1 MHSDAPTAAERAFG
15 TLAKLV
21 RFSGHAL
28 AVLAVSSVLS
38 NASSQDA
45 PTIERSMSLPLLEGS
60 RPVAPA
66 WSADGESLAF
76 LWNGEGLA
84 FRDIWVTDAG
94 GSEPRRITSLA
105 TGASPGAETT
115 ASPDTSLQGLLAA
128 AQSKRVAGVSE
139 ILWDAASSGLYFAF
153 DGDVH
158 HVSADTGD
166 IRRITASGGR
176 KGDLDISPD
185 GAYLSFLGDGDLWL
199 LRFSDD
205 ALVKATNV
213 GKPALSGAAFGR
225 FNGLDD
231 EITSY
236 AWSADSNYIAV
247 HRTDRT
253 RVNRMPM
260 PSYIGQDEPF
270 LAEVR
275 RPYPGQ
281 DDAVKTLG
289 IYSRAIGTVSELPL
303 RDPLHRNILNYEWS
317 PTANRLLIEQE
328 TDEGEHR
335 WLYVTDVPNGQ
346 ATLEPIYHDHRPR
359 RIYSVFTSHWDSS
372 GQRIF
377 FIDDNGGYYRIA
389 SIPASGGNPG
399 LLTTGDYDVAGSSG
413 GSRVIVARET
423 QSLFFTAALP
433 NPRERHVYTISEGGG
448 SPRRITSRPGV
459 HEDFAVAPGG
469 DLVAVVSSSDLE
481 PAELYVVNV
490 SSPDTPVRVTNSP
503 VPEFHRYDWIEPRYV
518 QFPSRIDDFTLHA
531 RIIEP
536 PDLDPSKRYPVILG
550 NVYSN
555 TVRNSWST
563 RGHPTPERI
572 SAFQQAMAM
581 DGDYITIQV
590 DLRGSIGYGVD
601 FRETFQGDWGGGDL
615 EDLLSTV
622 DYLSTLPYVDTDRIG
637 IWGNSYGGMLVL
649 FALFEYP
656 GMFKAGVAGA
666 PAIDVSKF
674 TSNDQHLS
682 RRPHTHPE
690 IFRAST
696 LLNYGENLA
705 DPVLLV
711 HGLHDDIVP
720 VQSTLQMYEKLL
732 LLERNRTSS
741 LRRRH
746 RTGGPATSTTPSMRS
761 ARYANTSGGTSGTAR
776 DRLRDPIQQQE
787 LGLSRR
793 SPPPPPPPG

>member
-1 MHSDAPTAAERAFG
+1 MRNEPAPTASEKAAG
-15 TLAKLV
+15 TIAKLV
-21 RFSGHAL
+21 LIAGHAL

-45 PTIERSMSLPLLEGS
+45 PTIERSMSLPLLGGT
-60 RPVAPA
+60 RPVAPT
-66 WSADGESLAF
+66 WSTDGESLAF
-76 LWNGEGLA
+76 LWNGEGRA
-84 FRDIWVTDAG
+84 FRDIWVTDAS
-94 GSEPRRITSLA
+94 GSGPRRITNLA
-105 TGASPGAETT
+105 IGASPGADTT
-115 ASPDTSLQGLLAA
+115 ALQDASLQQLLVT

-139 ILWDAASSGLYFAF
+139 ILWDATSSGLYFAF
-153 DGDVH
+153 DGDIH
-158 HVSADTGD
+158 HVSVDSGN
-166 IRRITASGGR
+166 IRQITTSGGL
-176 KGDLDISPD
+176 KSDLDISPD
-185 GAYLSFLGDGDLWL
+185 GAYLSYLGDGDLWL
-199 LRFSDD
+199 WRFSDD

-213 GKPALSGAAFGR
+213 GKPALAGASFGR

-247 HRTDRT
+247 HRADRT
-253 RVNRMPM
+253 RVNRMPI

-289 IYSRAIGTVSELPL
+289 IYSRASGTVSELPL
-303 RDPLHRNILNYEWS
+303 REPLNRNILNYKWS
-317 PTANRLLIEQE
+317 PTASRLLIEQE

-335 WLYVTDVPNGQ
+335 WLYVTDIPNGQ
-346 ATLEPIYHDHRPR
+346 APLEPIYHDHRPR
-359 RIYSVFTSHWDSS
+359 RIYSVFTSHWASS
-372 GQRIF
+372 GRRIY

-389 SIPASGGNPG
+389 SISASGGNPR
-399 LLTTGDYDVAGSSG
+399 LLTTGDYDVASSSG
-413 GSRVIVARET
+413 RPQVAIARET

-433 NPRERHVYTISEGGG
+433 NPRERQVYTISESGG
-448 SPRRITSRPGV
+448 SPRRVTSQPGV
-459 HEDFAVAPGG
+459 HEDFAVALGG
-469 DLVAVVSSSDLE
+469 DSVAVVSSSDLE
-481 PAELYVVNV
+481 PAELYIVNV
-490 SSPDTPVRVTNSP
+490 SSPGTAVRVTHSP
-503 VPEFHRYDWIEPRYV
+503 VPEFHQYDWIEPRYV
-518 QFPSRIDDFTLHA
+518 QFPSRTDDFTLHA

-536 PDLDPSKRYPVILG
+536 PNLDRSKRYPVILG

-601 FRETFQGDWGGGDL
+601 FRETFQGDWGGDDL
-615 EDLLSTV
+615 EDLHSTV
-622 DYLSTLPYVDTDRIG
+622 DYLKTLPYVDRDRIG

-649 FALFEYP
+649 FALFEKP

-690 IFRAST
+690 IFRKST
-696 LLNYGENLA
+696 LLNYGEKLA
-705 DPVLLV
+705 DPVLII

-732 LLERNRTSS
+732 LLGKEPDIIIAPTSS
-741 LRRRH
+741 HWWASDEHYAIYAFGKIREYFERH
-746 RTGGPATSTTPSMRS
+746 VGDG
-761 ARYANTSGGTSGTAR
+761 AR
-776 DRLRDPIQQQE
+776 
-787 LGLSRR
+787 
-793 SPPPPPPPG
+793 